1 MQVIK
6 FASATGFPV
15 LVPPFLLDTL
25 WSILLKRKFE
35 LIVRVSLHD
44 GGLPRWFGHCT
55 GTWNLTLSVPG
66 LSDALGLSNIENLFT
81 VLISIPPHHDF
92 EKMLSNGSPR
102 TCREL
107 STIVRWLSYVDNAW
121 LVGLRDGS
129 PRACSSALHIQLM
142 LESVLSLYFLAVM
155 MLEVM
160 YQTSLTSK
168 RSSINPGT
176 TIANGFTCN
185 RRRKSACWTNSW
197 QVFPNICRSKFGED
211 IADLC
216 IDCVDVQW
224 LLALVGIG
232 NPSGSP
238 RRSSWTTPRTW
249 MAPCQGWSSLVK
261 VGVLSSP
268 AQGLLP

>member
-6 FASATGFPV
+6 FASATGFRACPSV
-15 LVPPFLLDTL
+15 FAWHSLIDSAKKKIRAYRQSFSAWRWAAEVIRPLHWDM
-25 WSILLKRKFE
+25 KF
-35 LIVRVSLHD
+35 
-44 GGLPRWFGHCT
+44 
-55 GTWNLTLSVPG
+55 
-66 LSDALGLSNIENLFT
+66 
-81 VLISIPPHHDF
+81 DF
-92 EKMLSNGSPR
+92 ECPRAVRCTWIKCHWKLVHSPYQHPSASGLWKMLSNGSPR
-102 TCREL
+102 SCREL
-107 STIVRWLSYVDNAW
+107 STIVRWLSYVDIAW

-129 PRACSSALHIQLM
+129 PRA
-142 LESVLSLYFLAVM
+142 VLSLYFLAVM

-168 RSSINPGT
+168 RSPINPGT
-176 TIANGFTCN
+176 TIANGFNSN

-197 QVFPNICRSKFGED
+197 QVFPNIFRSKFGED

-224 LLALVGIG
+224 LLALVGGG

-249 MAPCQGWSSLVK
+249 MVPCQGWSSQNLCYHK
-261 VGVLSSP
+261 SSFP
-268 AQGLLP
+268 NFSHRVPHVFEEWFG